1 MSAGRIRITEDAGV
15 HVLALTGEHDVSTT
29 VPTLSA
35 DLARL
40 LAAAARVVVDL
51 TETEF
56 IDSSV
61 VGTLIAA
68 HMQAQA
74 GAGGVAIAVA
84 PGTFADRLLSLVG
97 VSEIGPVFPTRA
109 AAVAAVSAG

>member
-1 MSAGRIRITEDAGV
+1 MTAGRIRITEDAGV
-15 HVLALTGEHDVSTT
+15 QVLALTGEHDVSTT

-35 DLARL
+35 ELER
-40 LAAAARVVVDL
+40 LAADACFVVDL
-51 TETEF
+51 TQAEF

-68 HMQAQA
+68 HLRTEA
-74 GAGGVAIAVA
+74 AGGRVAIAVA
-84 PGTFADRLLSLVG
+84 PGSFADRLLSLVG

>member
-1 MSAGRIRITEDAGV
+1 MTEDAGV

-29 VPTLSA
+29 VPALSA
-35 DLARL
+35 ELERL
-40 LAAAARVVVDL
+40 LAADARVVVDL
-51 TETEF
+51 TQAEF

-68 HMQAQA
+68 HSRVQAAA
-74 GAGGVAIAVA
+74 GRVAIAVA
-84 PGTFADRLLSLVG
+84 PGSFAERLLTLVG

-109 AAVAAVSAG
+109 AAVADVSAG